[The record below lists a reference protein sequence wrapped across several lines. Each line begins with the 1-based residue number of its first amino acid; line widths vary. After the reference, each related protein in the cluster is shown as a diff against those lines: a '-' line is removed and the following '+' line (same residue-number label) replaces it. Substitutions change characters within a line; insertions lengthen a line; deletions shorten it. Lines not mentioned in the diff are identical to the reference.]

1 MTTRRVLVIT
11 GAVIALSAFVLL
23 LAGKGAR
30 DALTLS
36 LGPGGAALAVGGAG
50 AAILDRLR
58 HRPFVQQETA
68 VTLAAVGAAAAG
80 ALVAAMTMSFS
91 TDELLALAVA
101 IVTAGTVGIISGL
114 ALAARVM
121 RAAATL
127 EDAARSVGGT
137 DEPGIAA
144 VEIFELAGV
153 GDELESAAAR
163 VVAERARRQLVSWVS
178 HDLRSPLAGIGAIA
192 DALADDSVVRPID
205 EDLIARHVRRLRM
218 ETERLTHLV
227 DDLAQLNRVE
237 SGQLQLELE
246 EVSLS
251 DLVSDAVAAAEP
263 VAESKG
269 VHVRGA
275 VRTAPPTAPLAAREI
290 SRVFANLL
298 DNAVRATPR
307 GGTVDVEVDADEAGA
322 LVVITDECGGLRHQP
337 DRTRSGLGLVIARG
351 FIEAHGGDLS
361 VSDVGT
367 GCRHV
372 VRIPHPT

>member
-11 GAVIALSAFVLL
+11 GAVIALSAVVLL
-23 LAGKGAR
+23 LAGKGAS

-80 ALVAAMTMSFS
+80 ALVAATTMSFS
-91 TDELLALAVA
+91 ADELLALAVA

-127 EDAARSVGGT
+127 EDAARNVGGT
-137 DEPGIAA
+137 DEPGKAA

-192 DALADDSVVRPID
+192 DALADDSVVRPMD
-205 EDLIARHVRRLRM
+205 EDVIARHVRRLRM

>member
-11 GAVIALSAFVLL
+11 GAVIALSAFVLI
-23 LAGKGAR
+23 LAGQGGR

-80 ALVAAMTMSFS
+80 ALVAATTMSVS
-91 TDELLALAVA
+91 GDELLALAVA
-101 IVTAGTVGIISGL
+101 IITAGTVGIISGL
-114 ALAARVM
+114 ALSARVM

-127 EDAARSVGGT
+127 EDAARNVGGT
-137 DEPGIAA
+137 DEAGIAA

-192 DALADDSVVRPID
+192 DALADDSGVRPID
-205 EDLIARHVRRLRM
+205 EDVIARHVRRLRM

-251 DLVSDAVAAAEP
+251 DLVSDAVAAAQP

-275 VRTAPPTAPLAAREI
+275 VRTAPPPAPLAAREI

-307 GGTVDVEVDADEAGA
+307 GGAVNVEVDADEAGA

-361 VSDVGT
+361 VSDDGA

-372 VRIPHPT
+372 VRIPHGT